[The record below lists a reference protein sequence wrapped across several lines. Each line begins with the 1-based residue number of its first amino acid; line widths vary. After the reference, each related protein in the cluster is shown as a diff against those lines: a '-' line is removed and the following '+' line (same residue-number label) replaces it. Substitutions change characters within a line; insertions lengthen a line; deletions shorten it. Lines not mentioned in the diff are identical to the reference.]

1 MFVFVNTTLTDH
13 LFTNSAGNITPTM
26 SSTYETVFDRGV
38 LALVECAKDGN
49 EDVRDHITSSLLSL
63 AQKNFGS
70 VLDVTCKFLVNNK
83 GGPTHQRITL
93 IRSLR
98 KVCLEYDEEI
108 GDKLMTSL
116 VACGVTEMTAA
127 MDINA
132 PWQNTACQLVVDL
145 MCISPGVC
153 IPYVIN
159 QIPGTSLPH
168 YFIMKSL
175 SQAAAQRPIRF
186 IAHMKDCMAK
196 VLPILGMAKQD
207 NVRFMMADALA
218 SFAEA
223 VSQLSNLP
231 ELSPRSKEAGKY
243 KLEDYNDSMYTSLS
257 LLVNDWSSTRELKVR
272 TAVAMAMGKLSV
284 VVDKERLEERLPQL
298 VKLLTAAAKKEKP
311 RDLLLPIKGMTFF
324 ITACMD
330 KIPDSFQPNLEVVW
344 QSIFQHVV
352 TYYGQSPGDQ
362 TEYMKNHQEL
372 MLSIEAMSAGAC
384 NSVLTFIQGVLDVKF
399 GSKDVLTRC
408 AALGIIRHLVQRQH
422 LDDHLEP
429 LKNNVIAIVR
439 TCLDD
444 ADYRMKKV
452 VVQTVMAM
460 GTASKNNYLACEG
473 AETLLEYLITHAAT
487 PPHVAHEWSL
497 KNKKLIDLGQPSP
510 NELRELSQS
519 VMSLFNTTQPNLDTV
534 FWPYI
539 LEIVGMIANKSELV
553 YAFPVIASTICHV
566 CKRLGN
572 SHDFYFDFDRC
583 VNVPKPEALI
593 ATFVV
598 MMSQPQ
604 HLGIDATITI
614 VRAMEAIAP
623 LLDEPMKKGNDGTT
637 PLGSL
642 WLGTLPEIRAYLISD
657 EFKQEDYE
665 DACHNLLKK
674 SAAARKEESW
684 VQALVT
690 HLGNQLPLWTPSTV
704 PATFVNERHD
714 FKRVALSMFGLVLSR
729 ANLKTFVTD
738 SLNLLAEVT
747 DHTNEAQRNGC
758 AKSMGSISA
767 THTDVVLDKVGKI
780 AKPPKQSSGGFFSK
794 KVEVGP
800 DRDFGELSRA
810 TALLAY
816 GHVSRKSPFALFT
829 SRFETHV
836 VPTFLEVVG
845 LAKNPIVKLA
855 SMTCQQMLGS
865 SLRKGGGFTFTSKTN
880 VMMAVMGQMLT
891 EPIHSTMIDKTSYQ
905 LLVTGYAALIP
916 TTYIDPQC
924 DESVL
929 KALEQSLSAGIC
941 KEWVDEELLNQPV
954 QKQLGLLGCAILES
968 SKDIITSL
976 ISQGNHFST
985 FLNSVVACQRERS
998 CRAYI
1003 VLLKHFGKQCDH
1015 RGITLVPC
1023 TKGPVELGGG
1033 SQPQLPIVVT
1043 STAAKPTKKEAT
1055 AAKKKDSKAGEEP
1068 PPEDDVKELSIGSII
1083 GRLVPRLADT
1093 VSKTRSD
1100 ALEGLSF
1107 CVKLHMMT
1115 SGQDKNSKKAL
1126 EVIKSLS
1133 GKLNWDEDSS
1143 QVVVVMKDVTTALS
1157 ALLAQSKEF
1166 PNLVEMLVVRGLVDP
1181 VEEASVAVCA
1191 ILKGLF
1197 TNLGGIPKEGEPSL
1211 TDSECKLFLHKM
1223 IAALSI
1229 ISQMENREDTYRGTL
1244 LAIRA
1249 LAKMRPSLLFNELL
1263 VYPVPH
1269 EKNITAV
1276 IQTISSDT
1284 GLSRLITNHCLDV
1297 LLNAQLFEDYKSGS
1311 VNMSLCAPVIAS
1323 AWSLGEIFQTAKGAE
1338 VAKILQAPLL
1348 CSLLLLLAAT
1358 HEAPKVQ
1365 VTEEQKNRG
1374 FGAPTVPSP
1383 ELVTTALEIFTQVT
1397 YQKDLVTDR
1406 FVEDYWKLF
1415 HDTVTYPYATATL
1428 LVAIL
1433 HAIHPNGNLD
1443 TAILLG
1449 QEPVTVLPP
1458 TTSCPLVNE
1467 IFDFIVAYVQKVYD
1481 SHRRCAM
1488 CVMGQ
1493 LLYHCQ
1499 EDQQLLQGIINSM
1512 LSRAG
1517 IDEKLV
1523 IKLQATQ
1530 GFTHIPVHSYDA
1542 IKLFIAPVIG
1552 SLVAC
1557 CGDPHLDVALAA
1569 MGTLETLIQRVVC
1582 KQELS
1587 AVIVNVCLRTKSA
1600 LDSVDLR
1607 IRAAGCSL
1615 FGVMTKLSVQG
1626 TIDYQVM
1633 EANILGHLPGL
1644 LVHVNDE
1651 EVMVRN
1657 TCKTA
1662 LHEVVAYLC
1671 HNPPAKKASDYL
1683 QRLFNKEHM
1692 QPLKQTNFDE
1702 FANEWSKIYVRFYA
1716 HRVNDLLVSAMGYFQ
1731 SPWPSCRAAAAL
1743 LNGTLLRH
1751 LSDSDQVC
1759 CYFFPFFL
1767 FTKIVINDNI
1777 F

>member
-1 MFVFVNTTLTDH
+1 
-13 LFTNSAGNITPTM
+13 M

-49 EDVRDHITSSLLSL
+49 EEVRDHITSSLLSL

-83 GGPTHQRITL
+83 STPTHQRITL
-93 IRSLR
+93 LRSLR

-145 MCISPGVC
+145 MCISPEVC

-175 SQAAAQRPIRF
+175 SMAAAQRPIRF
-186 IAHMKDCMAK
+186 IPHMKDCMAK

-231 ELSPRSKEAGKY
+231 ELSPRSQGADKH
-243 KLEDYNDSMYTSLS
+243 KLEDYNESMYTSLS
-257 LLVNDWSSTRELKVR
+257 LLVNDWSSSRELKVR

-284 VVDKERLEERLPQL
+284 VVDKERLEERLAQL
-298 VKLLTAAAKKEKP
+298 VKLLTAAVKKEKP
-311 RDLLLPIKGMTFF
+311 RDLLLPIKGMTFL

-330 KIPDSFQPNLEVVW
+330 KIPNSFQPNLEAVW
-344 QSIFQHVV
+344 QSVFQHVV
-352 TYYGQSPGDQ
+352 VYYGQSPGDQ
-362 TEYMKNHQEL
+362 TEFMKNHQEL
-372 MLSIEAMSAGAC
+372 MMSIEAMSLGAC
-384 NSVLTFIQGVLDVKF
+384 NSVLTLIQGVLDVKF
-399 GSKDVLTRC
+399 GSKDVITRC

-422 LDDHLEP
+422 LDEHLAP

-444 ADYRMKKV
+444 VDYRMKKV
-452 VVQTVMAM
+452 VIQTIMAM
-460 GTASKNNYLACEG
+460 GTAAKNNYLACEG
-473 AETLLEYLITHAAT
+473 AETLLEYLISHAAT
-487 PPHVAHEWSL
+487 PPHVSHEWSL

-510 NELRELSQS
+510 EELRELAQS

-539 LEIVGMIANKSELV
+539 LEVIGMMPVKSEFV

-572 SHDFYFDFDRC
+572 SHDFYFDFDRS

-593 ATFVV
+593 SIFVV

-614 VRAMEAIAP
+614 VKSMEAIAP
-623 LLDEPMKKGNDGTT
+623 LLDEPMKKGSDGST
-637 PLGSL
+637 PIGSL
-642 WLGTLPEIRAYLISD
+642 WLGTLPEIRAYLLSD

-674 SAAARKEESW
+674 SAAARKEEAW
-684 VQALVT
+684 VQALVAQM
-690 HLGNQLPLWTPSTV
+690 GNQLPLWTPSTV
-704 PATFVNERHD
+704 PAAFVKERHD
-714 FKRVALSMFGLVLSR
+714 LKRVALSMFGLVLSK
-729 ANLKTFVTD
+729 ANLKTFV
-738 SLNLLAEVT
+738 SENLNLLTEVT

-767 THTDVVLDKVGKI
+767 THTDVVLDKVGKV
-780 AKPPKQSSGGFFSK
+780 AKPPKQSGGGFFSK
-794 KVEVGP
+794 KVDVGP

-816 GHVSRKSPFALFT
+816 GHISRKSPFALFT

-880 VMMAVMGQMLT
+880 VMMAVLNQMLT
-891 EPIHSTMIDKTSYQ
+891 EQTQYSLNDKTSYQ
-905 LLVTGYAALIP
+905 LLVSGYSALIP

-924 DESVL
+924 DDSVL
-929 KALEQSLSAGIC
+929 KGLEQALSAGIC
-941 KEWVDEELLNQPV
+941 KEWAATEEEPLPDGPV
-954 QKQLGLLGCAILES
+954 QKQLALLGCAILES

-976 ISQGNHFST
+976 ISHGVHLSPFMNST
-985 FLNSVVACQRERS
+985 VACQRERS

-1015 RGITLVPC
+1015 RGVTLTPC

-1033 SQPQLPIVVT
+1033 AQPQLPVVANT
-1043 STAAKPTKKEAT
+1043 SKLSKKDAA
-1055 AAKKKDSKAGEEP
+1055 AAKKKDSKQTEEQKS
-1068 PPEDDVKELSIGSII
+1068 EEETTELSIGSII

-1093 VSKTRSD
+1093 VPKTRSD

-1126 EVIKSLS
+1126 DIVKSLS
-1133 GKLNWDEDSS
+1133 GKLSWDDDSS

-1157 ALLAQSKEF
+1157 ALLVQSKEF
-1166 PNLVEMLVVRGLVDP
+1166 PNLVEMLIVRGLVDP

-1211 TDSECKLFLHKM
+1211 SDAECKLFLHKM
-1223 IAALSI
+1223 IAALTV
-1229 ISQMENREDTYRGTL
+1229 ISQMEDREDTYRGTL

-1263 VYPVPH
+1263 IYPVPH
-1269 EKNITAV
+1269 EKHITSV

-1284 GLSRLITNHCLDV
+1284 GLSGLITNHCLDV
-1297 LLNAQLFEDYKSGS
+1297 LLNAQLFDEYKSGG
-1311 VNMSLCAPVIAS
+1311 VNMSICSPVIAS
-1323 AWSLGEIFQTAKGAE
+1323 AWSLGEVFQTAKGAE
-1338 VAKILQAPLL
+1338 VAKVLQAPLL

-1365 VTEEQKNRG
+1365 VSDEQQKRG

-1383 ELVTTALEIFTQVT
+1383 ELVTTALEIFTQVA
-1397 YQKDLVTDR
+1397 YPKQLVADR

-1415 HDTVTYPYATATL
+1415 HDTVTYPYATASL
-1428 LVAIL
+1428 LVAIV
-1433 HAIHPNGNLD
+1433 HSVHTDGNTD
-1443 TAILLG
+1443 MSILLG

-1488 CVMGQ
+1488 CVVGQ

-1499 EDQQLLQGIINSM
+1499 DDQKLLQGIINSM

-1523 IKLQATQ
+1523 IKLQAVQ

-1569 MGTLETLIQRVVC
+1569 MGTLETLIQRIVC

-1600 LDSVDLR
+1600 LDSPDLR

-1615 FGVMTKLSVQG
+1615 FGVMTKLAVQG

-1633 EANILGHLPGL
+1633 EANIMGHLPGL

-1662 LHEVVAYLC
+1662 LHEVVAYLR
-1671 HNPPAKKASDYL
+1671 HVPPAKKAADYL

-1692 QPLKQTNFDE
+1692 QPLKQTNYDE
-1702 FANEWSKIYVRFYA
+1702 FINEWSKIYVRFYA

-1731 SPWPSCRAAAAL
+1731 SPWAPCRSAAAL

-1751 LSDSDQVC
+1751 LSDSDQARSNLEASTGGLITLMRKDPDPQVR
-1759 CYFFPFFL
+1759 
-1767 FTKIVINDNI
+1767 TKAAKALGMLGDMA
-1777 F
+1777 